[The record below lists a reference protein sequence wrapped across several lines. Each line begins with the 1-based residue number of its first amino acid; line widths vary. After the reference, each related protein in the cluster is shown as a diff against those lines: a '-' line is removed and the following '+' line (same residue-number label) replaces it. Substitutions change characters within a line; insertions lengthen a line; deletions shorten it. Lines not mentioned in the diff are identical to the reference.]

1 MITHDQH
8 HLSGRSTPKKTLQ
21 WQALVLFS
29 AITIGGMTLL
39 GAGIGDPTLGTL
51 GGGLAVGLVL
61 LAAAM
66 LT

>member
-21 WQALVLFS
+21 WKALVLFS